1 MALVLGDLSIQTVA
15 PMREGGGVWESSG
28 KPVSTVMK
36 YPHSWQT
43 WWLHFPAV
51 TSLRRRDAVLL
62 AVMPAMHL
70 VLPRVS
76 PGEDNHNKVPE
87 RNVNILWWS
96 VDAEKRYK
104 SYLDSRKEKSLLSC
118 KLP

>member
-1 MALVLGDLSIQTVA
+1 MALVLGDLSIQTVVA
-15 PMREGGGVWESSG
+15 PMRGGGFWESSG

-36 YPHSWQT
+36 YPDSWQT
-43 WWLHFPAV
+43 GWLHFPAV

-76 PGEDNHNKVPE
+76 PGEDNHNKFPNE
-87 RNVNILWWS
+87 M
-96 VDAEKRYK
+96 
-104 SYLDSRKEKSLLSC
+104 
-118 KLP
+118 